1 MHGSIICYLITS
13 ISLLPLYGV
22 YFILIYCFNDFYF
35 ICGLESLSE
44 YVKISIIS
52 GAYKLLITNLS
63 YFQMLSCFFL
73 YFSVNPLIP
82 KSDQHLISPFSIIPE
97 SNIKVMRIKE
107 VIINWKTSWLLNKFP
122 LLGHRDCIENS
133 MENMHT
139 DVRV

>member
-73 YFSVNPLIP
+73 YFIVNPLIP
-82 KSDQHLISPFSIIPE
+82 KGDQHLISLFSIIPE

-107 VIINWKTSWLLNKFP
+107 MIINWKTSWLLNKFP
-122 LLGHRDCIENS
+122 LLRHQDCIENS